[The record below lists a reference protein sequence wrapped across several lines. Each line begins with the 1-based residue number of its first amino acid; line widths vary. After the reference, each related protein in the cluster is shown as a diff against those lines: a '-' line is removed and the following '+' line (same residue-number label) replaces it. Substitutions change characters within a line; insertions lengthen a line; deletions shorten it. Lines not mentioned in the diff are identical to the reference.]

1 MQSLCNKRKNDTL
14 KWIKYIFNVC
24 FWTVVSLYLLI
35 AVMVHIP
42 YVQQS
47 LASGVASVI
56 SSKLNTRV
64 EIGRVDLGFLNRLV
78 IDNTTIYDQGG
89 KPMVR
94 AARLA
99 VRIDLLQLVEG
110 RIRISSAQV
119 FSTHFT
125 LYRANAASA
134 PNFQFALDALASKDS
149 TKAKTPLDLSVNSF
163 IMRHCSV
170 KYDQLDRPHTPGR
183 FNPAHLHI
191 TNIGTYIR
199 LNALTDDSLNVALN
213 TLSATEQSG
222 VKVDAM
228 SLSLVA
234 GGSECRLRDLSLRLP
249 HSHIAIAD
257 ITARYRRLA
266 DGKVDMGS
274 LRYSALVKSASITPS
289 DLSPVVPQLA
299 DYRNPLQLR
308 LSASGTAKR
317 VNVNRLQITSP
328 SGELSASADGWY
340 EASKPHASWS
350 VNIHDLHSSLKIL
363 QPLSYVGLRGSASC
377 TTSGVITTAA
387 VVNTDAGSADVNM
400 TLSANRHF
408 SGTLAASDIA
418 LGTLLNDSRLGDVS
432 ASLSLS
438 GSLPKGKRPTV
449 TAEGEVSKF
458 AYNGYTYSNININGS
473 YADNTVKGSLIIDDP
488 NISLVAQ
495 GEYAD
500 LGKGKQLVVEAQ
512 LDHFRPSVTRL
523 TDKWGDAVFS
533 SSITADLQASGVNDS
548 KGVVTIG
555 HFRMQS
561 SSDTCTINNLQV
573 RGGFDSH
580 EHYLVMESDFGYAM
594 LTGHFNYSSLVSSV
608 TSQIGRHI
616 PVIAPKNKDY
626 EGDNNFTLIAHL
638 NSTKWMRPLLGV
650 PLDIRRPL
658 LLRTNVSDASKS
670 MVVECEAPLFI
681 YDGATFS
688 HANVNLHSHADS
700 LICSAE
706 VKKHQDNGDILD
718 LSTHCNAADNLVD
731 MSLGWLN
738 EGKSRG
744 CLNATS
750 SFGKNSQGVTYAH
763 VVVKPSDLTI
773 GDKTWLVKSSDIHYT
788 PKHIDIRE
796 FTIAH
801 DRQHIIVN
809 GTASASKSDSLHIDL
824 NGIDVR
830 YVLDL
835 VNFHS
840 VDFDGSASGKAL
852 IVAPFGDMSAHADLT
867 VRDFLFERGRM
878 GVLSA
883 NVNWN
888 KQESQIDIDA
898 IANDGDDARTIIKG
912 YVSPKRDYIDLGI
925 QADSTHI
932 DFMHSFTESFI
943 SEIDG
948 RAVGKVRL
956 AGPLST
962 INLTG
967 QLVVNGS
974 AMISPLNCRYTLDND
989 TVTFVP
995 DEIEL
1000 KNAVIRD
1007 AYGNAGYVNGF
1018 IHHKHLTR
1026 LSYDLEVAADNLLA
1040 YDIRSFGD
1048 DTFYGTVFAD
1058 GTVGIHGRSGYL
1070 RMDIDV
1076 TPRHGSTFVYNA
1088 STNDQISNQEFIKWN
1103 DVTSLIPNFSPSLNN
1118 SSSSLIPNFSLS
1130 LNNSS
1135 SSLIPN
1141 SSSLIPNPSSL
1152 IPNSSSDMF
1161 INFNINCTPEAT
1173 IRLLM
1178 DSRTNDY
1185 ITMQGNGMLRATYY
1199 NKGAFNLFG
1208 TYTLAHGTYGITI
1221 QNIIKKNFTFREGGT
1236 FVFGGNPYDATLNLQ
1251 AIHTVNGVSLADLN
1265 VGNSFTNNTIKVNCL
1280 MNIGGIARN
1289 PQVSFDLDMPTVS
1302 SDEKQMI
1309 RSVLNSEDELNQQVV
1324 YLLGIG
1330 RFYPTGTNNSASREQ
1345 SETSLAMQSLLSGTI
1360 SSQISSVL
1368 NTVIKNDNWN
1378 FGANISTGDEGWNNA
1393 EYEGT
1398 VNGRLLNNRLLIN
1411 GQFGYRDNVNT
1422 ANTNFIGD
1430 FDIRY
1435 LLMPNGNLALKVYNQ
1450 TNDRYFTK
1458 SSLNTQG
1465 VGIIMKKDFRS
1476 IIDLFGKKKKKD
1488 KK

>member
-317 VNVNRLQITSP
+317 VNVDRLQITSP

-363 QPLSYVGLRGSASC
+363 QPLGYVGLRGSASC

-718 LSTHCNAADNLVD
+718 LSTRCNAADNLVD

-835 VNFHS
+835 VNFHP

-989 TVTFVP
+989 TVTLVP

-1118 SSSSLIPNFSLS
+1118 SS
-1130 LNNSS
+1130 
-1135 SSLIPN
+1135 
-1141 SSSLIPNPSSL
+1141 SSL

>member
-328 SGELSASADGWY
+328 SGELSASANGWY

-363 QPLSYVGLRGSASC
+363 QPLGYVGLRGSASC

-835 VNFHS
+835 VNFHP

-1040 YDIRSFGD
+1040 YDIRSFGN

-1118 SSSSLIPNFSLS
+1118 SS
-1130 LNNSS
+1130 
-1135 SSLIPN
+1135 
-1141 SSSLIPNPSSL
+1141 SSL

>member
-1 MQSLCNKRKNDTL
+1 M

-170 KYDQLDRPHTPGR
+170 KYDQLDRPRTPGR

-363 QPLSYVGLRGSASC
+363 QPLSYVRLRGSASC

-867 VRDFLFERGRM
+867 VRDFLFESGRM

-989 TVTFVP
+989 TVTLVP

-1118 SSSSLIPNFSLS
+1118 SSSSLIPN
-1130 LNNSS
+1130 S

-1141 SSSLIPNPSSL
+1141 SSSL

>member
-1 MQSLCNKRKNDTL
+1 M

-317 VNVNRLQITSP
+317 VNVDRLQITSP

-363 QPLSYVGLRGSASC
+363 QPLSYVRLRGSASC

-718 LSTHCNAADNLVD
+718 LSTRCNAADNLVD

-989 TVTFVP
+989 TVTLVP

-1058 GTVGIHGRSGYL
+1058 GNVGIHGRSGYL

-1076 TPRHGSTFVYNA
+1076 TPRKGSTFVYNA

-1118 SSSSLIPNFSLS
+1118 SSSSLIPNS
-1130 LNNSS
+1130 
-1135 SSLIPN
+1135 
-1141 SSSLIPNPSSL
+1141 SSL

-1435 LLMPNGNLALKVYNQ
+1435 LLLPNGNLALKVYNQ

>member
-1 MQSLCNKRKNDTL
+1 M

-183 FNPAHLHI
+183 FNPAHIHI

-228 SLSLVA
+228 SFSLVA

-266 DGKVDMGS
+266 DGKVDMSS

-363 QPLSYVGLRGSASC
+363 QPLSYVRLRGSASC

-658 LLRTNVSDASKS
+658 LLRTNVSDASKT

-867 VRDFLFERGRM
+867 VRDFLFESGRM

-1103 DVTSLIPNFSPSLNN
+1103 DVTSLIPH
-1118 SSSSLIPNFSLS
+1118 
-1130 LNNSS
+1130 S

-1141 SSSLIPNPSSL
+1141 SSSL

-1465 VGIIMKKDFRS
+1465 VGLIMKKDFRS
-1476 IIDLFGKKKKKD
+1476 ILDLFGKKKKK
-1488 KK
+1488 KKNIGAE

>member
-1 MQSLCNKRKNDTL
+1 M

-718 LSTHCNAADNLVD
+718 LSTRCNAADNLVD

-835 VNFHS
+835 VNFHP

-989 TVTFVP
+989 TVTLVP

-1118 SSSSLIPNFSLS
+1118 SSSSLIPNS
-1130 LNNSS
+1130 
-1135 SSLIPN
+1135 
-1141 SSSLIPNPSSL
+1141 SSL

>member
-363 QPLSYVGLRGSASC
+363 QPLSYVRLRGSASC

-658 LLRTNVSDASKS
+658 LLRTNVSDASKT

-1103 DVTSLIPNFSPSLNN
+1103 DVTSLIPH
-1118 SSSSLIPNFSLS
+1118 
-1130 LNNSS
+1130 S

-1141 SSSLIPNPSSL
+1141 SSSL

>member
-1 MQSLCNKRKNDTL
+1 M

-99 VRIDLLQLVEG
+99 ARIDLLQLVEG

-658 LLRTNVSDASKS
+658 LLRTNVSDASKT

-718 LSTHCNAADNLVD
+718 LSTRCNAADNLVD

-835 VNFHS
+835 VNFHP

-1118 SSSSLIPNFSLS
+1118 SSSSLIPN
-1130 LNNSS
+1130 S

-1141 SSSLIPNPSSL
+1141 SSSL

>member
-1 MQSLCNKRKNDTL
+1 MQSLCNKRKNYTL

-317 VNVNRLQITSP
+317 VNVDRLQITSP

-363 QPLSYVGLRGSASC
+363 QPLSYVRLRGSASC

-867 VRDFLFERGRM
+867 VRDFLFESGRM

-1103 DVTSLIPNFSPSLNN
+1103 DVTSLIPN
-1118 SSSSLIPNFSLS
+1118 
-1130 LNNSS
+1130 S

-1141 SSSLIPNPSSL
+1141 SSSL

>member
-1 MQSLCNKRKNDTL
+1 M

-363 QPLSYVGLRGSASC
+363 QPLGYVGLRGSASC

-561 SSDTCTINNLQV
+561 SSDTCSINNLQV

-718 LSTHCNAADNLVD
+718 LSTRCNAADNLVD

-835 VNFHS
+835 VNFHP

-989 TVTFVP
+989 TVTLVP

-1103 DVTSLIPNFSPSLNN
+1103 DVTSLIPNS
-1118 SSSSLIPNFSLS
+1118 
-1130 LNNSS
+1130 
-1135 SSLIPN
+1135 
-1141 SSSLIPNPSSL
+1141 SSL

>member
-658 LLRTNVSDASKS
+658 LLRTNVSDASKT

-718 LSTHCNAADNLVD
+718 LSTRCNAADNLVD

-835 VNFHS
+835 VNFHP

-989 TVTFVP
+989 TVTLVP

-1118 SSSSLIPNFSLS
+1118 SSSSLIPNS
-1130 LNNSS
+1130 
-1135 SSLIPN
+1135 
-1141 SSSLIPNPSSL
+1141 SSL

>member
-1 MQSLCNKRKNDTL
+1 M

-317 VNVNRLQITSP
+317 VNVDRLQITSP

-718 LSTHCNAADNLVD
+718 LSTRCNAADNLVD

-835 VNFHS
+835 VNFHP

-989 TVTFVP
+989 TVTLVP

-1040 YDIRSFGD
+1040 YDIRSFGN

-1118 SSSSLIPNFSLS
+1118 SSSSLIPNS
-1130 LNNSS
+1130 
-1135 SSLIPN
+1135 
-1141 SSSLIPNPSSL
+1141 SSL

>member
-1 MQSLCNKRKNDTL
+1 M

-78 IDNTTIYDQGG
+78 IDNTTIYDQGD

-317 VNVNRLQITSP
+317 VNVDRLQITSP

-658 LLRTNVSDASKS
+658 LLRTNVSDASKT

-718 LSTHCNAADNLVD
+718 LSTRCNAADNLVD

-1103 DVTSLIPNFSPSLNN
+1103 DVTSLINNQSSLIPNFSPSLNN
-1118 SSSSLIPNFSLS
+1118 SSSSLIPH
-1130 LNNSS
+1130 S

-1141 SSSLIPNPSSL
+1141 SSSL

>member
-1 MQSLCNKRKNDTL
+1 M

-718 LSTHCNAADNLVD
+718 LSTRCNAADNLVD

-835 VNFHS
+835 VNFHP

-989 TVTFVP
+989 TVTLVP

-1058 GTVGIHGRSGYL
+1058 GNVGIHGRSGYL

-1076 TPRHGSTFVYNA
+1076 TPRKGSTFVYNA

-1103 DVTSLIPNFSPSLNN
+1103 DVTSLIPN
-1118 SSSSLIPNFSLS
+1118 
-1130 LNNSS
+1130 S

-1141 SSSLIPNPSSL
+1141 SSSL

-1435 LLMPNGNLALKVYNQ
+1435 LLLPNGNLALKVYNQ

>member
-718 LSTHCNAADNLVD
+718 LSTRCNAADNLVD

-835 VNFHS
+835 VNFHP

-989 TVTFVP
+989 TVTLVP

-1118 SSSSLIPNFSLS
+1118 SSSSLIPNS
-1130 LNNSS
+1130 
-1135 SSLIPN
+1135 
-1141 SSSLIPNPSSL
+1141 SSL

-1185 ITMQGNGMLRATYY
+1185 ITMQGNGMLRATYH

-1208 TYTLAHGTYGITI
+1208 TYTLSHGTYGITI

>member
-1 MQSLCNKRKNDTL
+1 M

-363 QPLSYVGLRGSASC
+363 QPLSYVRLRGSASC

-718 LSTHCNAADNLVD
+718 LSTRCNAADNLVD

-809 GTASASKSDSLHIDL
+809 GTASASKNDSLNIDL

-835 VNFHS
+835 VNFHP

-989 TVTFVP
+989 TVTLVP

-1040 YDIRSFGD
+1040 YDFRDFGN

-1118 SSSSLIPNFSLS
+1118 SS
-1130 LNNSS
+1130 
-1135 SSLIPN
+1135 
-1141 SSSLIPNPSSL
+1141 SSL

-1236 FVFGGNPYDATLNLQ
+1236 FVFGGNPYDAALNLQ
-1251 AIHTVNGVSLADLN
+1251 AIYTVNGVSLGDLN
-1265 VGNSFTNNTIKVNCL
+1265 VGNSFTDNTIKVNCL
-1280 MNIGGIARN
+1280 MNIGGVARN

-1302 SDEKQMI
+1302 SDEKQMV

-1435 LLMPNGNLALKVYNQ
+1435 LLLPNGNLALKVYNQ

-1465 VGIIMKKDFRS
+1465 VGIIMKKDFRN
-1476 IIDLFGKKKKKD
+1476 IIDLFGKKKKK

>member
-1 MQSLCNKRKNDTL
+1 M

-363 QPLSYVGLRGSASC
+363 QPLGYVGLRGSASC

-718 LSTHCNAADNLVD
+718 LSTRCNAADNLVD

-1040 YDIRSFGD
+1040 YDFRDFGN

-1103 DVTSLIPNFSPSLNN
+1103 DVTSLIPN
-1118 SSSSLIPNFSLS
+1118 
-1130 LNNSS
+1130 S

-1141 SSSLIPNPSSL
+1141 SSSL

>member
-363 QPLSYVGLRGSASC
+363 QPLGYVGLRGSASC

-408 SGTLAASDIA
+408 RGTLAASDIA

-561 SSDTCTINNLQV
+561 SSDTCSINNLQV

-681 YDGATFS
+681 YDGATYS

-1040 YDIRSFGD
+1040 YDFRDFGN

-1118 SSSSLIPNFSLS
+1118 SSST
-1130 LNNSS
+1130 
-1135 SSLIPN
+1135 LIPN
-1141 SSSLIPNPSSL
+1141 SSSL

>member
-1 MQSLCNKRKNDTL
+1 M

-317 VNVNRLQITSP
+317 VNVDRLQITSP

-835 VNFHS
+835 VNFHP

-989 TVTFVP
+989 TVTLVP

-1040 YDIRSFGD
+1040 YDFRDFGN

-1118 SSSSLIPNFSLS
+1118 SSSSLIPNS
-1130 LNNSS
+1130 
-1135 SSLIPN
+1135 
-1141 SSSLIPNPSSL
+1141 SSL

>member
-1 MQSLCNKRKNDTL
+1 M

-317 VNVNRLQITSP
+317 VNVDRLQITSP

-363 QPLSYVGLRGSASC
+363 QPLGYVRLRGSASC

-835 VNFHS
+835 VNFHP

-989 TVTFVP
+989 TVTLVP

-1103 DVTSLIPNFSPSLNN
+1103 DVTSLIPNSSSLIPNFSPSLNN
-1118 SSSSLIPNFSLS
+1118 SS
-1130 LNNSS
+1130 
-1135 SSLIPN
+1135 
-1141 SSSLIPNPSSL
+1141 SSL

>member
-170 KYDQLDRPHTPGR
+170 KYDQLDRPRTPGR

-328 SGELSASADGWY
+328 SGELSASAAGWY

-363 QPLSYVGLRGSASC
+363 QPLSYVRLRGSASC

-1040 YDIRSFGD
+1040 YDFRDFGN

-1118 SSSSLIPNFSLS
+1118 SSSSLIPN
-1130 LNNSS
+1130 S

-1141 SSSLIPNPSSL
+1141 SSSL

-1236 FVFGGNPYDATLNLQ
+1236 FVFGGNPYDATLDLQ

>member
-222 VKVDAM
+222 VKVEAM

-363 QPLSYVGLRGSASC
+363 QPLGYVGLRGSASC
-377 TTSGVITTAA
+377 TTSGVIATAA

-561 SSDTCTINNLQV
+561 SSDTCSINNLQV

-718 LSTHCNAADNLVD
+718 LSTRCNAADNLVD

-867 VRDFLFERGRM
+867 VRDFLFESGRM

-989 TVTFVP
+989 TVTLVP

-1118 SSSSLIPNFSLS
+1118 SSSSLIPN
-1130 LNNSS
+1130 S

-1141 SSSLIPNPSSL
+1141 SSSL

>member
-1 MQSLCNKRKNDTL
+1 M

-317 VNVNRLQITSP
+317 VNVDRLQITSP

-363 QPLSYVGLRGSASC
+363 QPLSYVRLRGSASC

-718 LSTHCNAADNLVD
+718 LSTRCNAADNLVD

-989 TVTFVP
+989 TVTLVP

-1040 YDIRSFGD
+1040 YDIRSFGN

-1103 DVTSLIPNFSPSLNN
+1103 DVTSLINN
-1118 SSSSLIPNFSLS
+1118 QSSLI
-1130 LNNSS
+1130 NNQ
-1135 SSLIPN
+1135 SSLIN
-1141 SSSLIPNPSSL
+1141 NQ
-1152 IPNSSSDMF
+1152 SSD
-1161 INFNINCTPEAT
+1161 IYLNFNINCTPDAT

-1178 DSRTNDY
+1178 DSHTNDY

-1208 TYTLAHGTYGITI
+1208 TYTLSHGTYGITI

-1236 FVFGGNPYDATLNLQ
+1236 FVFGGNPYDAALNLQ
-1251 AIHTVNGVSLADLN
+1251 AIYTVNGVSLGDLN
-1265 VGNSFTNNTIKVNCL
+1265 VGNSFTDNTIKVNCL
-1280 MNIGGIARN
+1280 MNIGGVARN

-1302 SDEKQMI
+1302 SDEKQMV

-1435 LLMPNGNLALKVYNQ
+1435 LLLPNGNLALKVYNQ

-1465 VGIIMKKDFRS
+1465 VGIIMKKDFRN
-1476 IIDLFGKKKKKD
+1476 IIDLFGKKKKK

>member
-1 MQSLCNKRKNDTL
+1 M

-99 VRIDLLQLVEG
+99 VRIDPLQLVEG

-119 FSTHFT
+119 FSAHFT

-317 VNVNRLQITSP
+317 VNVDRLQITSP

-658 LLRTNVSDASKS
+658 LLRTNVSDASKT

-835 VNFHS
+835 VNFHP

-989 TVTFVP
+989 TVTLVP

-1103 DVTSLIPNFSPSLNN
+1103 DVTSLIGFPSGRRT
-1118 SSSSLIPNFSLS
+1118 SF
-1130 LNNSS
+1130 
-1135 SSLIPN
+1135 PN
-1141 SSSLIPNPSSL
+1141 SSSLIPNSSSL

>member
-363 QPLSYVGLRGSASC
+363 QPLSYVRLRGSASC

-418 LGTLLNDSRLGDVS
+418 LGTLLHDSRLGDVS

-718 LSTHCNAADNLVD
+718 LSTRCNAADNLVD

-835 VNFHS
+835 VNFHP

-989 TVTFVP
+989 TVTLVP

-1118 SSSSLIPNFSLS
+1118 SS
-1130 LNNSS
+1130 
-1135 SSLIPN
+1135 
-1141 SSSLIPNPSSL
+1141 SSL

-1289 PQVSFDLDMPTVS
+1289 PQVSFVLDMPTVS

>member
-99 VRIDLLQLVEG
+99 VRIDPLQLVEG

-340 EASKPHASWS
+340 EASKPHVSWS

-561 SSDTCTINNLQV
+561 SSDTCSINNLQV

-700 LICSAE
+700 LICSAG

-718 LSTHCNAADNLVD
+718 LSTRCNAADNLVD

-867 VRDFLFERGRM
+867 VRDFLFESGRM

-989 TVTFVP
+989 TVTLVP

-1040 YDIRSFGD
+1040 YDFRDFGN

-1103 DVTSLIPNFSPSLNN
+1103 DVTSLIPN
-1118 SSSSLIPNFSLS
+1118 
-1130 LNNSS
+1130 S

-1141 SSSLIPNPSSL
+1141 SSSLIPNSSSL

>member
-363 QPLSYVGLRGSASC
+363 QPLGYVRLRGSASC

-533 SSITADLQASGVNDS
+533 STVTADLQASGVNDS

-561 SSDTCTINNLQV
+561 SSDTCSINNLQV

-989 TVTFVP
+989 TVTLVP

-1103 DVTSLIPNFSPSLNN
+1103 DVTSLIPHSSSLIPNFSPSLNN
-1118 SSSSLIPNFSLS
+1118 SSSSLIPNS
-1130 LNNSS
+1130 
-1135 SSLIPN
+1135 
-1141 SSSLIPNPSSL
+1141 SSL

>member
-1 MQSLCNKRKNDTL
+1 M

-47 LASGVASVI
+47 LATGVASVI

-94 AARLA
+94 AARMA

-835 VNFHS
+835 VNFHA

-989 TVTFVP
+989 TVTLVP

-1103 DVTSLIPNFSPSLNN
+1103 DVTSLINN
-1118 SSSSLIPNFSLS
+1118 QSSLI
-1130 LNNSS
+1130 NNQ

-1141 SSSLIPNPSSL
+1141 SSSL

>member
-317 VNVNRLQITSP
+317 VNVDRLQITSP

-718 LSTHCNAADNLVD
+718 LSTRCNAADNLVD

-835 VNFHS
+835 VNFHP

-989 TVTFVP
+989 TVTLVP

-1058 GTVGIHGRSGYL
+1058 GNVGIHGRSGYL

-1076 TPRHGSTFVYNA
+1076 TPRKGSTFVYNA

-1118 SSSSLIPNFSLS
+1118 SSSSLIPN
-1130 LNNSS
+1130 S

-1141 SSSLIPNPSSL
+1141 SSSL

>member
-658 LLRTNVSDASKS
+658 LLRTNVSDASKT

-718 LSTHCNAADNLVD
+718 LSTRCNAADNLVD

-835 VNFHS
+835 VNFHP

-989 TVTFVP
+989 TVTLVP

-1040 YDIRSFGD
+1040 YDFRDFGN

-1103 DVTSLIPNFSPSLNN
+1103 DVTSLIPN
-1118 SSSSLIPNFSLS
+1118 
-1130 LNNSS
+1130 S

-1141 SSSLIPNPSSL
+1141 SSSL

>member
-1 MQSLCNKRKNDTL
+1 M

-89 KPMVR
+89 KPMVK

-119 FSTHFT
+119 FSTYFT

-170 KYDQLDRPHTPGR
+170 KYDQLDRPRTPGR

-199 LNALTDDSLNVALN
+199 LNSLTDDSLNVALN

-377 TTSGVITTAA
+377 TTSGVITTAG

-408 SGTLAASDIA
+408 SGTLAASGIA

-548 KGVVTIG
+548 KGVVTIS

-658 LLRTNVSDASKS
+658 LLRTNVSDASKT

-688 HANVNLHSHADS
+688 YANVNLHSHADS

-718 LSTHCNAADNLVD
+718 LSTRCNAADNLVD

-835 VNFHS
+835 VNFHP

-989 TVTFVP
+989 TVTLVP

-1103 DVTSLIPNFSPSLNN
+1103 DVTSIINN
-1118 SSSSLIPNFSLS
+1118 QSSLI
-1130 LNNSS
+1130 NNQ
-1135 SSLIPN
+1135 SSLIN
-1141 SSSLIPNPSSL
+1141 NQ
-1152 IPNSSSDMF
+1152 SSD
-1161 INFNINCTPEAT
+1161 IYLNFNINCTPEAT

-1330 RFYPTGTNNSASREQ
+1330 RFYPTGTNNSVSREQ

>member
-1 MQSLCNKRKNDTL
+1 M

-718 LSTHCNAADNLVD
+718 LSTRCNAADNLVD

-835 VNFHS
+835 VNFHA

-989 TVTFVP
+989 TVTLVP

-1118 SSSSLIPNFSLS
+1118 SSSSLIPNS
-1130 LNNSS
+1130 
-1135 SSLIPN
+1135 
-1141 SSSLIPNPSSL
+1141 SSL

>member
-1 MQSLCNKRKNDTL
+1 M

-317 VNVNRLQITSP
+317 VNVDRLQITSP

-561 SSDTCTINNLQV
+561 SSDTCSINNLQV

-700 LICSAE
+700 LICSAG

-718 LSTHCNAADNLVD
+718 LSTRCNAANNLVD

-989 TVTFVP
+989 TVTLVP

-1040 YDIRSFGD
+1040 YDFRDFGN

-1103 DVTSLIPNFSPSLNN
+1103 DVTSLINNQSSLIPNFSPSLNN
-1118 SSSSLIPNFSLS
+1118 SSSSLIPNS
-1130 LNNSS
+1130 
-1135 SSLIPN
+1135 
-1141 SSSLIPNPSSL
+1141 SSL

>member
-1 MQSLCNKRKNDTL
+1 M

-317 VNVNRLQITSP
+317 VNVDRLQITSP

-363 QPLSYVGLRGSASC
+363 QPLSYVRLRGSASC

-418 LGTLLNDSRLGDVS
+418 LGTLLHDSRLGDVS

-835 VNFHS
+835 VNFHP

-989 TVTFVP
+989 TVTLVP

-1103 DVTSLIPNFSPSLNN
+1103 DVTSLIPNS
-1118 SSSSLIPNFSLS
+1118 
-1130 LNNSS
+1130 
-1135 SSLIPN
+1135 
-1141 SSSLIPNPSSL
+1141 SSL

>member
-1 MQSLCNKRKNDTL
+1 M

-658 LLRTNVSDASKS
+658 LLRTNVSDASKT

-835 VNFHS
+835 VNFHP

-989 TVTFVP
+989 TVTLVP

-1118 SSSSLIPNFSLS
+1118 SSSSLIPN
-1130 LNNSS
+1130 S

-1141 SSSLIPNPSSL
+1141 SSSL

>member
-1 MQSLCNKRKNDTL
+1 M

-363 QPLSYVGLRGSASC
+363 QPLSYVRLRGSASC

-561 SSDTCTINNLQV
+561 SSDTCSINNLQV

-718 LSTHCNAADNLVD
+718 LSTRCNAADNLVD

-835 VNFHS
+835 VNFHP

-989 TVTFVP
+989 TVTLVP

-1103 DVTSLIPNFSPSLNN
+1103 DVTSLIPN
-1118 SSSSLIPNFSLS
+1118 
-1130 LNNSS
+1130 S

-1141 SSSLIPNPSSL
+1141 SSSLIPN
-1152 IPNSSSDMF
+1152 SSSD
-1161 INFNINCTPEAT
+1161 IYLNFNINCTPDAT

-1178 DSRTNDY
+1178 DSHTNDY
-1185 ITMQGNGMLRATYY
+1185 ITMQGNGMLRATYH

-1208 TYTLAHGTYGITI
+1208 TYTLSHGTYGITI

-1236 FVFGGNPYDATLNLQ
+1236 FVFGGNPYDAALNLQ
-1251 AIHTVNGVSLADLN
+1251 AIYTVNGVSLGDLN
-1265 VGNSFTNNTIKVNCL
+1265 VGNSFTDNTIKVNCL
-1280 MNIGGIARN
+1280 MNIGGVARN

-1302 SDEKQMI
+1302 SDEKQMV

-1435 LLMPNGNLALKVYNQ
+1435 LLLPNGNLALKVYNQ

-1465 VGIIMKKDFRS
+1465 VGIIMKKDFRN
-1476 IIDLFGKKKKKD
+1476 IIDLFGKKKKK

>member
-1 MQSLCNKRKNDTL
+1 M

-363 QPLSYVGLRGSASC
+363 QPLSYVRLRGSASC

-718 LSTHCNAADNLVD
+718 LSTRCNAADNLVD

-835 VNFHS
+835 VNFHP

-989 TVTFVP
+989 TVTLVP

-1118 SSSSLIPNFSLS
+1118 SSSSLIPNS
-1130 LNNSS
+1130 
-1135 SSLIPN
+1135 
-1141 SSSLIPNPSSL
+1141 SSL

>member
-1 MQSLCNKRKNDTL
+1 M

-340 EASKPHASWS
+340 EAGKPHASWS

-363 QPLSYVGLRGSASC
+363 QPLGYVGLRGSASC

-449 TAEGEVSKF
+449 TAEGVVSKF

-561 SSDTCTINNLQV
+561 SSDTCSINNLQV

-718 LSTHCNAADNLVD
+718 LSTRCNAADNLVD

-835 VNFHS
+835 VNFHP

-989 TVTFVP
+989 TVTLVP

-1040 YDIRSFGD
+1040 YDFRDFGN

-1103 DVTSLIPNFSPSLNN
+1103 DVTSLIPNSSSLIPNFSPSLNN
-1118 SSSSLIPNFSLS
+1118 SS
-1130 LNNSS
+1130 
-1135 SSLIPN
+1135 
-1141 SSSLIPNPSSL
+1141 SSL

>member
-191 TNIGTYIR
+191 TNISTYIR

-363 QPLSYVGLRGSASC
+363 QPLGYVRLRGSASC

-616 PVIAPKNKDY
+616 PVIAPRNKDY

-718 LSTHCNAADNLVD
+718 LSTRCNAADNLVD

-867 VRDFLFERGRM
+867 VRDFLFESGRM

-1040 YDIRSFGD
+1040 YDFRDFGN

-1103 DVTSLIPNFSPSLNN
+1103 DVTSLIPN
-1118 SSSSLIPNFSLS
+1118 
-1130 LNNSS
+1130 S

-1141 SSSLIPNPSSL
+1141 SSSL

>member
-1 MQSLCNKRKNDTL
+1 M

-89 KPMVR
+89 KPMVS

-658 LLRTNVSDASKS
+658 LLRTNVSDASKT

-718 LSTHCNAADNLVD
+718 LSTRCNAADNLVD

-835 VNFHS
+835 VNFHA

-1040 YDIRSFGD
+1040 YDFRDFGN

-1118 SSSSLIPNFSLS
+1118 SS
-1130 LNNSS
+1130 
-1135 SSLIPN
+1135 
-1141 SSSLIPNPSSL
+1141 SSL